1 MRNDFLPV
9 HLMNANAKLDKH
21 PLAPPKEQQIKKDKV
36 QEKSLW
42 KKFVSFLKATF

>member
-21 PLAPPKEQQIKKDKV
+21 VLAVEANKKKHDAR
-36 QEKSLW
+36 EKGESLW
-42 KKFVSFLKATF
+42 KKFIGLFKR